1 MITLSTK
8 QLTIKSDTLSLSTE
22 DKMLYNSSVVRN
34 LGVYLDNTL
43 MVEEKAECSIE
54 MMLLSNPEYRKTPSI
69 DH

>member
-1 MITLSTK
+1 M
-8 QLTIKSDTLSLSTE
+8 E